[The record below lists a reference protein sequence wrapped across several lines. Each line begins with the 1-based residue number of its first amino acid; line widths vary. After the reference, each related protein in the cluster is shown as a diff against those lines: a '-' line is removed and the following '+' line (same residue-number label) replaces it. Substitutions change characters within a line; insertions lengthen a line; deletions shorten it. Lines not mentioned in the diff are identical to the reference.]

1 MNTMQALIIAKQSG
15 RITNTEA
22 FVIDAKG
29 AQNYLGFAGRLA
41 GAVRQDRPCGP
52 ARQESTAREDRYDD
66 ARGIILSRS
75 INPRPYKKRK
85 F

>member
-1 MNTMQALIIAKQSG
+1 MNTKQALIIAKQSG

-29 AQNYLGFAGRLA
+29 AQNYPGFAGRLA
-41 GAVRQDRPCGP
+41 GAVHQDRPRRP
-52 ARQESTAREDRYDD
+52 ARGAAIAREDRCDD
-66 ARGIILSRS
+66 ARGIILTRS
-75 INPRPYKKRK
+75 INPRPYKNRK